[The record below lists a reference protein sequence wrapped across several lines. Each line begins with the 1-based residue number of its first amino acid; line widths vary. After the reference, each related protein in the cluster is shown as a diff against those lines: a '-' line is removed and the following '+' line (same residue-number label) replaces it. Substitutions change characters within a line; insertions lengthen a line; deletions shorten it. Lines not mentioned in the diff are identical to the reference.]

1 MKQGIHPQYKPT
13 VFIDG
18 EHQIRTRS
26 TLSSQETTVIDG
38 VEHQV
43 VHVDIS
49 SYTHPFYTGR
59 QRILDT
65 AGRVEKFRRSR
76 SGLSASA
83 ADFEASG
90 CCCSRVD
97 RNLCSTTPSRARLS
111 AVNTTGSA
119 HPNRVEGVPDRSVVA
134 ARASSRC
141 RICWVDM
148 P

>member
-43 VHVDIS
+43 FHVDIS

-65 AGRVEKFRRSR
+65 AGRVEKFRQRYGKVTS
-76 SGLSASA
+76 SG
-83 ADFEASG
+83 
-90 CCCSRVD
+90 RHK
-97 RNLCSTTPSRARLS
+97 PSS
-111 AVNTTGSA
+111 
-119 HPNRVEGVPDRSVVA
+119 
-134 ARASSRC
+134 
-141 RICWVDM
+141 
-148 P
+148 